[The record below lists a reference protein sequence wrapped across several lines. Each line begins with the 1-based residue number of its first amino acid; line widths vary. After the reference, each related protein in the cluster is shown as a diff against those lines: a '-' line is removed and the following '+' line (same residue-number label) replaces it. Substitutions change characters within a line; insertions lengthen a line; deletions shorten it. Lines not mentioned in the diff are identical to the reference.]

1 MTELDAKLSYQQLSV
16 IELLKAHLQ
25 SQKDAIAVLEN
36 KAQQNF
42 TIINIIAAIVAA
54 LNLELG
60 QTDRILQLISD
71 RPLFALILIG
81 YGIVVMLSIWA
92 VMLRTLA
99 SQPMTV
105 SLQNAQDWS
114 NCDLDHHYDILTR
127 SYVAIHTHNEKIVGD
142 KGRLVQWS
150 HILIVVVIV
159 LIFWEAS
166 GL

>member
-1 MTELDAKLSYQQLSV
+1 MTAQDTKLTYQQLSV
-16 IELLKAHLQ
+16 LELLKAHIR
-25 SQKDAIAVLEN
+25 SQKDAISVLEN

-60 QTDRILQLISD
+60 EADKIRQVINE

-81 YGIVVMLSIWA
+81 YATVVILSIWA
-92 VMLRTLA
+92 VMLRKLA
-99 SQPMTV
+99 SHPMKI

-114 NCDLDHHYDILTR
+114 NCDLDHHFDILTK
-127 SYVAIHTHNEKIVGD
+127 SYVEIHEHNEQIVRQ
-142 KGRLVQWS
+142 KGRLVQWA
-150 HILIVVVIV
+150 HILIVAVIV
-159 LIFWEAS
+159 LIFLEAS

>member
-1 MTELDAKLSYQQLSV
+1 MTAQDTKLTYQQLSV
-16 IELLKAHLQ
+16 LELLKAHIQ
-25 SQKDAIAVLEN
+25 SQKDAITVLEN

-60 QTDRILQLISD
+60 EADKIRQVINE

-81 YGIVVMLSIWA
+81 YATVVILSIWA
-92 VMLRTLA
+92 VMLRKLA
-99 SQPMTV
+99 SHPMKI

-114 NCDLDHHYDILTR
+114 NCDLDHHFDILTK
-127 SYVAIHTHNEKIVGD
+127 SYVEIHEHNEQIVRQ
-142 KGRLVQWS
+142 KGRLVQWA
-150 HILIVVVIV
+150 HILIVAVII
-159 LIFWEAS
+159 LIFLEAS

>member
-1 MTELDAKLSYQQLSV
+1 MTEQDAKLSYQQLSA

-25 SQKDAIAVLEN
+25 SQKDAIAVLES

-60 QTDRILQLISD
+60 ETDRIHLIID
-71 RPLFALILIG
+71 ERPLFALILFG
-81 YGIVVMLSIWA
+81 YAVVVILSIWA
-92 VMLRTLA
+92 VMLRELA

-114 NCDLDHHYDILTR
+114 NCDLDHHIDILTR
-127 SYVAIHTHNEKIVGD
+127 SYVAIHEHNEKIVVQ
-142 KGRLVQWS
+142 KGRLVQ
-150 HILIVVVIV
+150 
-159 LIFWEAS
+159 
-166 GL
+166 